1 VPPLLGK
8 TADLHNSTAFA
19 MVVPVCFFIAAWSC
33 KCLRAR
39 PVCTDSTDVYLDA
52 LCVNFVPVYRDTADQ
67 IGESDVGLRND
78 SVTPPDDVEKGDLQE
93 VERMEF
99 DGTKATERSAPNAK
113 H

>member
-1 VPPLLGK
+1 MPPLLGK

-19 MVVPVCFFIAAWSC
+19 MVVPVCFFAAAWSC
-33 KCLRAR
+33 KCWRAR
-39 PVCTDSTDVYLDA
+39 PVCKAITNISLDA
-52 LCVNFVPVYRDTADQ
+52 LCVNFVPVYRDTADK

-93 VERMEF
+93 VEKVEL
-99 DGTKATERSAPNAK
+99 DGSKATERPTPDVK

>member
-19 MVVPVCFFIAAWSC
+19 MVVPVCFFVAAWSC
-33 KCLRAR
+33 KYLRAR
-39 PVCTDSTDVYLDA
+39 SVCKAITDMYLDA
-52 LCVNFVPVYRDTADQ
+52 LCVNFVPAYRDTADN

-78 SVTPPDDVEKGDLQE
+78 SATPSDDVEKGDLQE
-93 VERMEF
+93 VEKMEF
-99 DGTKATERSAPNAK
+99 DESKATERSAPDVK

>member
-33 KCLRAR
+33 KCLKAR
-39 PVCTDSTDVYLDA
+39 PVCKASTDIYLDA
-52 LCVNFVPVYRDTADQ
+52 LCVNFVPLYRDTADK

-93 VERMEF
+93 VEKMEL
-99 DGTKATERSAPNAK
+99 DGTKAMERSAPDVK